1 MKKSVKSTLAA
12 VAVGVSMTMLA
23 PLAAHAD
30 TSTPPPVGTGA
41 GQSADNVYL
50 YNTADY
56 SKVTATSLPW
66 GASVVGAPD
75 ATDANVPFSTPDY
88 LQGFIFISP
97 RGHEN
102 HKTDWNSYLAFAM
115 DSGKVYAPSL
125 TPENTATVGEAA
137 SGGPVGAAAVKA
149 AGGDYSLGFA
159 VYDNATSTIKYES
172 FLYITV
178 TAGTGDWTYS
188 TPAPAATAP
197 AITTQPAD
205 KTVLPGQSAVFTAAA
220 SGSPAP
226 TVKWQSS
233 TDGTTWSDVAGAT
246 SDTLTVSN
254 VQLAQSGTKYQAVYT
269 NSAGTATTSAATLTV
284 TNVVPTEP
292 TGSDAGKV
300 TIADPADG
308 ATTVTIPAGVGLKA
322 QTLTAWGWSTATNLG
337 QVTAD
342 ATSGDVVVNIA
353 TLAPGAHTIA
363 LTQPGSSTVVVW
375 GTFTV
380 PVPSY
385 PAKTDTVD
393 LQAAVTASDLWSL
406 NAAQTAIDFG
416 NVARNASSTKSLGKV
431 TVIDDRKVLKGWTL
445 DAAWSKF
452 TAGSDE
458 IPASALTITPKAFDN
473 GSLLPGVTL
482 GTNGTKIAESTAVS
496 TLTDGALLDA
506 DLKFVAP
513 KDAAA
518 GQYHSTLTL
527 TLTSK

>member
-1 MKKSVKSTLAA
+1 MKNITKRGVAVVVTAAA
-12 VAVGVSMTMLA
+12 VAAVGALAATPAYAASPVSNQTVYLLDGNALALPATGSNWKTTDIMLSPVANDPSAVSKFSDPSSFVGVVTFIA
-23 PLAAHAD
+23 
-30 TSTPPPVGTGA
+30 TPGTEDNPAGYLGTG
-41 GQSADNVYL
+41 GGGG
-50 YNTADY
+50 
-56 SKVTATSLPW
+56 W
-66 GASVVGAPD
+66 GPYV
-75 ATDANVPFSTPDY
+75 TPDT
-88 LQGFIFISP
+88 LTDNPAVAGDFHDLLNAGGSFSLGQAWLDGS
-97 RGHEN
+97 N
-102 HKTDWNSYLAFAM
+102 HAVQIVFTSVTL
-115 DSGKVYAPSL
+115 
-125 TPENTATVGEAA
+125 
-137 SGGPVGAAAVKA
+137 GAGTSA
-149 AGGDYSLGFA
+149 AGGSLSWTA
-159 VYDNATSTIKYES
+159 PVST
-172 FLYITV
+172 
-178 TAGTGDWTYS
+178 
-188 TPAPAATAP
+188 TAP

-205 KTVLPGQSAVFTAAA
+205 KTVLPGNSAVFTAAA
-220 SGSPAP
+220 SGSPTP

-233 TDGTTWSDVAGAT
+233 TDGTTWSDVADAT

-254 VQLAQSGTKYQAVYT
+254 AQLSQSGTKYQAVYS

-284 TNVVPTEP
+284 TNVEPAEP
-292 TGSDAGKV
+292 TGSAAGKV
-300 TIADPADG
+300 AITDPADG
-308 ATTVTIPAGVGLKA
+308 ATTVTVPAGTALKG
-322 QTLTAWGWSTATNLG
+322 QTLHAWGWSTATDLG

-353 TLAPGAHTIA
+353 SLAPGTHTVA
-363 LTQPGSSTVVVW
+363 LTQPNSSTVAVW

-380 PVPSY
+380 ATPSY

-416 NVARNASSTKSLGKV
+416 NVARNTASTKSLGKV

-473 GSLLPGVTL
+473 SSLLSGVTL
-482 GTNGTKIAESTAVS
+482 GTNGTKLAESTPVS

-506 DLKFVAP
+506 DLKFSAP
-513 KDAAA
+513 KDAKA

>member
-1 MKKSVKSTLAA
+1 MKKTIQRG
-12 VAVGVSMTMLA
+12 VALF
-23 PLAAHAD
+23 
-30 TSTPPPVGTGA
+30 
-41 GQSADNVYL
+41 
-50 YNTADY
+50 
-56 SKVTATSLPW
+56 VT
-66 GASVVGAPD
+66 
-75 ATDANVPFSTPDY
+75 
-88 LQGFIFISP
+88 
-97 RGHEN
+97 
-102 HKTDWNSYLAFAM
+102 
-115 DSGKVYAPSL
+115 
-125 TPENTATVGEAA
+125 
-137 SGGPVGAAAVKA
+137 AAAVTAVGALAAAPAYAAAPVSNQTVYLLDGNALPLPATGSNWKSTDVLLSPVA
-149 AGGDYSLGFA
+149 SDPSAASKFSDPSSFVGVITFIANPGTEDNPAGYLGTGGGGGWGPYVTPDTLTDNPAVAGDFHDLLNAGGTFSLGQAWLDGSNHA
-159 VYDNATSTIKYES
+159 VQVVFT
-172 FLYITV
+172 TV
-178 TAGTGDWTYS
+178 VLGAGTATTGGSLSWTAPVS
-188 TPAPAATAP
+188 TTAP

-308 ATTVTIPAGVGLKA
+308 ATTVTVPAGVGLKA

>member
-1 MKKSVKSTLAA
+1 
-12 VAVGVSMTMLA
+12 
-23 PLAAHAD
+23 
-30 TSTPPPVGTGA
+30 
-41 GQSADNVYL
+41 
-50 YNTADY
+50 
-56 SKVTATSLPW
+56 
-66 GASVVGAPD
+66 
-75 ATDANVPFSTPDY
+75 
-88 LQGFIFISP
+88 
-97 RGHEN
+97 
-102 HKTDWNSYLAFAM
+102 
-115 DSGKVYAPSL
+115 
-125 TPENTATVGEAA
+125 
-137 SGGPVGAAAVKA
+137 
-149 AGGDYSLGFA
+149 
-159 VYDNATSTIKYES
+159 
-172 FLYITV
+172 
-178 TAGTGDWTYS
+178 
-188 TPAPAATAP
+188 
-197 AITTQPAD
+197 
-205 KTVLPGQSAVFTAAA
+205 
-220 SGSPAP
+220 
-226 TVKWQSS
+226 
-233 TDGTTWSDVAGAT
+233 
-246 SDTLTVSN
+246 

-269 NSAGTATTSAATLTV
+269 NSAGSATTTAATLTV

-353 TLAPGAHTIA
+353 ALAPGAHTIA

-416 NVARNASSTKSLGKV
+416 NVARNTSSTKSLGKV

-506 DLKFVAP
+506 DLKFAAP

>member
-1 MKKSVKSTLAA
+1 MNSISKRSFAA
-12 VAVGVSMTMLA
+12 LTVAVTVAAGSILSAVPAFAAAPVSSEPVYLIDNTTG
-23 PLAAHAD
+23 AAIPATGANWAD
-30 TSTPPPVGTGA
+30 AALGLSPVASDSTFSVVFQPPASFHSIVTFIATPGTEDNPAGYLGTGGGGGWGPYVNPTQFTDNPSVA
-41 GQSADNVYL
+41 GDFHDLLNAGGSF
-50 YNTADY
+50 
-56 SKVTATSLPW
+56 SL
-66 GASVVGAPD
+66 
-75 ATDANVPFSTPDY
+75 
-88 LQGFIFISP
+88 
-97 RGHEN
+97 
-102 HKTDWNSYLAFAM
+102 
-115 DSGKVYAPSL
+115 
-125 TPENTATVGEAA
+125 GEAWLDGSNNIA
-137 SGGPVGAAAVKA
+137 KLVFTTVVLGSGTPTTGGNLSWTAPV
-149 AGGDYSLGFA
+149 
-159 VYDNATSTIKYES
+159 ST
-172 FLYITV
+172 
-178 TAGTGDWTYS
+178 
-188 TPAPAATAP
+188 TAP

-205 KTVLPGQSAVFTAAA
+205 KTVLPDQSAVFTAAA

-308 ATTVTIPAGVGLKA
+308 ATTVTVPAGVGLKA

-496 TLTDGALLDA
+496 TLTDGALFDA